1 MAFIDKVRAW
11 WRTASMLEALI
22 AINVVVFV
30 VLRLIMTAQLLFN
43 VPGDGLMRWV
53 ELPSQPAT
61 LLSRP
66 WTVITYMFAHVDF
79 LHILFNMLWFYWLG
93 RIFMDYFHPKQ
104 LASLYVMGGLG
115 GAALYLLAYNLLPV
129 FSHQPSFLLGAS
141 ASILAIVVATAAYV
155 PDYKIGLLFI
165 GPVSLKWVAGITV
178 LLDFLSIGSANSGG
192 HIAHLGGALMGL
204 WFGLSIARGTD
215 ITRPVTRLLD
225 AIVTWWPPF
234 RRRNATPGVGQPIA
248 GNAYHGPL
256 HSTVSERELDEIL
269 AKITRSGY
277 ASLTAHERDVLNR
290 ASRNR

>member
-66 WTVITYMFAHVDF
+66 WTLITYMFAHVDF

-155 PDYKIGLLFI
+155 PDR
-165 GPVSLKWVAGITV
+165 
-178 LLDFLSIGSANSGG
+178 
-192 HIAHLGGALMGL
+192 HHGA
-204 WFGLSIARGTD
+204 A
-215 ITRPVTRLLD
+215 RLLEHRLGQQRRPHCASGRGID
-225 AIVTWWPPF
+225 GPMVWTVNSPRHRHHAARHTLARRHRHLVAAIPPSQRHARCGTSDSRKRLPWPP
-234 RRRNATPGVGQPIA
+234 A
-248 GNAYHGPL
+248 L
-256 HSTVSERELDEIL
+256 HRE
-269 AKITRSGY
+269 
-277 ASLTAHERDVLNR
+277 
-290 ASRNR
+290 